1 MKSMQNEG
9 TVTKANIRPQRNNAN
24 AHTPRGMGMLEG
36 SIERDG
42 LIGAITTAAD
52 DEIFDGSARGE
63 TLPAMGFDLA
73 DVSQVV
79 KAEPGRVLI
88 IESDG
93 SSPLVHRRT
102 DIPSADDPRAQR
114 LGVAANRVAEV
125 NLSWSPGVLAELRDD
140 ADVRLGDMFTAD
152 ELAEYA
158 QPAAPEPGAG
168 GDDFDATPDEDGP
181 TRAQSGDLWI
191 IGGKHRLIVGDCTD
205 PATVARLM
213 GGERAG
219 LVVTS
224 PPYNQKLDTFK
235 PSGMQKEN
243 PAFVQR
249 MADAYTDSM
258 PEELYQ
264 DQQVQLLDML
274 RQFITPN
281 ASIFYNHKIRYRDKR
296 IISPIEWLLR
306 ASYAIRQEIIW
317 DRGSSI
323 TLNARM
329 FIPVDE
335 RIYWLRAGDDF
346 VFNDTP
352 EIKAYSTVW
361 EIAAINEVQASAAF
375 ATEIPTR
382 CIRAASSPN
391 DIVLE
396 PYCGTGTTIIA
407 AHREGRRGYGVE
419 RDLRWADVILRRAE
433 AEGLNVE
440 LVPSS

>member
-181 TRAQSGDLWI
+181 TRAQLGDLWV
-191 IGGKHRLIVGDCTD
+191 IGGVHRLLVGDCTD
-205 PATVARLM
+205 PANVARLM
-213 GGERAG
+213 GGERAS
-219 LVVTS
+219 LCFTS
-224 PPYNQKLDTFK
+224 PPYNVAAESSLPNKNKYRADRQKYSDDQHDNRSEDEYLQFLLTFTTLALENSEYVFVNVQSVAGNKIALIDYLYGLKKQYADTLIWDKLTAEPAMAHNVLNSRFEYIHVFSHK
-235 PSGMQKEN
+235 ANRAIGTRDFRGTIEN
-243 PAFVQR
+243 VYSLNSRQDKDFSDIHRATFPLEF
-249 MADAYTDSM
+249 
-258 PEELYQ
+258 PLYFTEQ
-264 DQQVQLLDML
+264 FTNANEIVLDMFL
-274 RQFITPN
+274 
-281 ASIFYNHKIRYRDKR
+281 
-296 IISPIEWLLR
+296 
-306 ASYAIRQEIIW
+306 
-317 DRGSSI
+317 
-323 TLNARM
+323 
-329 FIPVDE
+329 
-335 RIYWLRAGDDF
+335 
-346 VFNDTP
+346 
-352 EIKAYSTVW
+352 
-361 EIAAINEVQASAAF
+361 
-375 ATEIPTR
+375 
-382 CIRAASSPN
+382 
-391 DIVLE
+391 
-396 PYCGTGTTIIA
+396 GTGTTLIA
-407 AHREGRRGYGVE
+407 AHRTGRRCYGCE
-419 RDLRWADVILRRAE
+419 LAPKYADVILRRAE
-433 AEGLNVE
+433 AEGLTVE